1 MVDNCPNGAYNTNA
15 RVVIMNEGIKQ
26 ARINIGLT
34 QDEVSNLIGMPI
46 KTLRNWE
53 QQVRKPSQWAVDLII
68 DRILR
73 EKAEQS
79 IKYNETKGILSFLT
93 IKKAVSKVAKKYD
106 IYKIYLFGSYAK
118 GEANEHSDIDLYM
131 ESDLFGLDYFGFIE
145 ELRVAIGKKIDL
157 LSNKTIIESSPIYEE
172 IKKTGVLIYER

>member
-53 QQVRKPSQWAVDLII
+53 QQVSGLLI
-68 DRILR
+68 
-73 EKAEQS
+73 
-79 IKYNETKGILSFLT
+79 
-93 IKKAVSKVAKKYD
+93 
-106 IYKIYLFGSYAK
+106 
-118 GEANEHSDIDLYM
+118 
-131 ESDLFGLDYFGFIE
+131 
-145 ELRVAIGKKIDL
+145 
-157 LSNKTIIESSPIYEE
+157 
-172 IKKTGVLIYER
+172 